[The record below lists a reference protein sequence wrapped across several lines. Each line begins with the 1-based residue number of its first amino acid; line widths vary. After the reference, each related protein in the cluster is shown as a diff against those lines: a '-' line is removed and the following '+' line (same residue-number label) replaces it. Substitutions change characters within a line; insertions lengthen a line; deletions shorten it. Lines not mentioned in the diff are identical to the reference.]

1 MAQTVREGVDRQYNN
16 LQDTVKELDSKLR
29 ALLHQHA
36 KKDGAEQTSWLPE
49 ESGEEED
56 EIQWL
61 TPKPK
66 GSVQSALDYTKQ
78 LSERVFTAFQSVSQ
92 AITLLPHPLKGG
104 ASQAYNYAQ
113 ELYTTLKAV
122 KTHLILYEMA
132 KIMVLQFFLGRYKID
147 PFLSVNCVFFPTP
160 LSGQG
165 TL

>member
-1 MAQTVREGVDRQYNN
+1 MAQIAREGVDRQYNN
-16 LQDTVKELDSKLR
+16 LQDTVKELNSKLR
-29 ALLHQHA
+29 ALLRQHA
-36 KKDGAEQTSWLPE
+36 KKDDAEQTSWLPE
-49 ESGEEED
+49 ESGDEEED

-104 ASQAYNYAQ
+104 ASQAYSYAQ

-122 KTHLILYEMA
+122 KTHSILYEMA
-132 KIMVLQFFLGRYKID
+132 KVMVLQLFLGDIKLIS
-147 PFLSVNCVFFPTP
+147 F
-160 LSGQG
+160 
-165 TL
+165 

>member
-1 MAQTVREGVDRQYNN
+1 MAQIAREGVDRQYNN
-16 LQDTVKELDSKLR
+16 LQDTMKELNSKLR

-36 KKDGAEQTSWLPE
+36 KKDDAEQTSWLPE
-49 ESGEEED
+49 ESGEEEED

-104 ASQAYNYAQ
+104 ASQAYSYAQ

-122 KTHLILYEMA
+122 KTHSILYEIA
-132 KIMVLQFFLGRYKID
+132 KVMVLQLFLADIKLIS
-147 PFLSVNCVFFPTP
+147 F
-160 LSGQG
+160 
-165 TL
+165 